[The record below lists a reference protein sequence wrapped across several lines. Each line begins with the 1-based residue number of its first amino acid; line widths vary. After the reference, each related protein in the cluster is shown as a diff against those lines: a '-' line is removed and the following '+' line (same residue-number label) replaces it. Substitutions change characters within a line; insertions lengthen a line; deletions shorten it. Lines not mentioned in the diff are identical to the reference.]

1 MPLVIVFIGILFLLF
16 LMIKLKISPFLGLIF
31 TCLFVGVL
39 IGLDFLQIIDA
50 IGVGFGN
57 TLGKIALILVF
68 GAMLGKLIESSGAA
82 QVITDE
88 LVKKFGLPKIQ
99 YAILIT
105 GFLVGLPMMYNASF
119 LVMIPLIYAL
129 SLRTKLPLMY
139 LGIPL
144 SATLSI
150 AHAFLPPHPAPTY
163 VSVIFGADLNMVLL
177 YGLGPVIPAC
187 FLAGILFSKL
197 FKHYTNLPPVNLF
210 TPTVIDEKDLPGLTE
225 SILVAISPVIFM
237 LSGTLLDF
245 ILGPLPEKSVM
256 ISEGFLN
263 PKAYYQYLLLDRG
276 VSEYLA
282 VVGGVTLSFLKF
294 LSDANMAL
302 MLAVLL
308 GLWLLG
314 IKKGRS
320 MEDLM
325 HQLGMA
331 VSAIAMI
338 LLIIG
343 AGGAF
348 SEILKAGKVNEF
360 IAQVSNGM
368 QFNPLIIAFSIAAI
382 LRFAVGS
389 ATVATMTAAPIV
401 LPMAIQYQVPPE
413 LMVLATGS
421 GSLMFSHFNDVGFWM
436 FKEYFNLNI
445 KQTFMIW
452 SVMETIIALVGLGF
466 CLIVYYFF
474 F

>member
-1 MPLVIVFIGILFLLF
+1 MPLIIVFVGILFLLF

-31 TCLFVGVL
+31 TCLFVGIL

-50 IGVGFGN
+50 IAFGFGN
-57 TLGKIALILVF
+57 TLGKIALVLVF

-88 LVKKFGLPKIQ
+88 LVRKFGLPNIQ

-144 SATLSI
+144 AATLSI

-187 FLAGILFSKL
+187 LLAGVLFSKL

-210 TPTVIDEKDLPGLTE
+210 TPTEIEQHNLPGLTE

-245 ILGPLPEKSVM
+245 ILGPLPEKSIMV
-256 ISEGFLN
+256 SGGFSN
-263 PKAYYQYLLLDRG
+263 PKEYYQYILIDRG
-276 VSEYLA
+276 FEDGSA
-282 VVGGVTLSFLKF
+282 MIGGFLLSFLKF
-294 LSDANMAL
+294 ISDANMAL

-314 IKKGRS
+314 IRKGRS

-325 HQLGMA
+325 QQLGVS

-348 SEILKAGKVNEF
+348 SEVLRAGRVNEY
-360 IAQVSNGM
+360 IAEVSNGI

-401 LPMAIQYQVPPE
+401 LPMAVQFQVPPE

-445 KQTFMIW
+445 KQTFLIW
-452 SVMETIIALVGLGF
+452 SVMETIVALVGLGF
-466 CLIVYYFF
+466 CLIVYYTLF
-474 F
+474 

>member
-1 MPLVIVFIGILFLLF
+1 MPLFIVFVGILFLLF
-16 LMIKLKISPFLGLIF
+16 LMVKLKISPFLGLIF
-31 TCLFVGVL
+31 TCLFVGIL

-50 IGVGFGN
+50 IALGFGN
-57 TLGKIALILVF
+57 TLGKIALVLVF

-88 LVKKFGLPKIQ
+88 LVKKFGLPNIQ

-144 SATLSI
+144 AATLSI

-187 FLAGILFSKL
+187 LLAGILFSKL

-210 TPTVIDEKDLPGLTE
+210 TPVEIAEHNLPGLTE
-225 SILVAISPVIFM
+225 SILVAVSPVIFM

-245 ILGPLPEKSVM
+245 ILGPLPEKSLM
-256 ISEGFLN
+256 ASDGFLN
-263 PKAYYQYLLLDRG
+263 PREYYQFILID
-276 VSEYLA
+276 
-282 VVGGVTLSFLKF
+282 GGAAETTASIGGFLLSFLKF

-314 IKKGRS
+314 IRKGRS

-325 HQLGMA
+325 QQLGVS

-348 SEILKAGKVNEF
+348 SEVLKAGRVNDY
-360 IAQVSNGM
+360 IAQISNGI
-368 QFNPLIIAFSIAAI
+368 QYNPMIIAFSVAAI

-401 LPMAIQYQVPPE
+401 LPMAVQFQVPPE

-445 KQTFMIW
+445 KQTFLIW
-452 SVMETIIALVGLGF
+452 SVMETIVALVGLGF
-466 CLIVYYFF
+466 CLIVYYIFF
-474 F
+474 

>member
-1 MPLVIVFIGILFLLF
+1 MPLLIVFFGILFLLF
-16 LMIKLKISPFLGLIF
+16 LMVKLRFSPFLGLIL
-31 TCLFVGVL
+31 TCLFVGIL

-50 IGVGFGN
+50 ISIGFGN
-57 TLGKIALILVF
+57 TLGKIALVLVF

-88 LVKKFGLPKIQ
+88 LVRKFGLKNIQ

-187 FLAGILFSKL
+187 LLAGVLFSK
-197 FKHYTNLPPVNLF
+197 FFRHYTNLPPVNLF
-210 TPTVIDEKDLPGLTE
+210 KPTEIEDQYLPSLTE
-225 SILVAISPVIFM
+225 SVLVAISPVIFM

-245 ILGPLPEKSVM
+245 IFGPIPEKSLM
-256 ISEGFLN
+256 ISSGFAT
-263 PKAYYQYLLLDRG
+263 PKEYYQHLLMEGG
-276 VSEYLA
+276 VSDNMA
-282 VVGGVTLSFLKF
+282 PIGGILLSFLKF

-302 MLAVLL
+302 MLAVFL
-308 GLWLLG
+308 GLWFLG

-320 MEDLM
+320 MEELM
-325 HQLGMA
+325 KQLGVS

-348 SEILKAGKVNEF
+348 SEVLRAGQVNDY
-360 IAQVSNGM
+360 IAQISNGI
-368 QFNPLIIAFSIAAI
+368 QFNPLIIAFSIAAV

-401 LPMAIQYQVPPE
+401 LPMAVQFQVPPE

-452 SVMETIIALVGLGF
+452 SVMETIVAFVGLGF
-466 CLIVYYFF
+466 CLVMYYILL
-474 F
+474 